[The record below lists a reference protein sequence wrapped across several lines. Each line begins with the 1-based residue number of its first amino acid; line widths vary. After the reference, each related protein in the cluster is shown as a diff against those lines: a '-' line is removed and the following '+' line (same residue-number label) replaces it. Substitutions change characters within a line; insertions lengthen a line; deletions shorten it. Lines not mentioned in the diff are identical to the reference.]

1 MIWRIKTYVCII
13 IASVMVT
20 PLAFAHGKGP
30 NGGQYVHI
38 GTMHTEFL
46 QNGQEAEREWRFLV
60 SDNDEKSADT
70 EGGTAQITILDKGE
84 SRLITA
90 SPSGKNSFVARIEG
104 SVSQGAK
111 LVITGTLKDK
121 RTFVGRF
128 EVK

>member
-1 MIWRIKTYVCII
+1 MAKAQTAGNMCI
-13 IASVMVT
+13 
-20 PLAFAHGKGP
+20 
-30 NGGQYVHI
+30 
-38 GTMHTEFL
+38 
-46 QNGQEAEREWRFLV
+46 LV
-60 SDNDEKSADT
+60 RCTLNFYKMDKSDNDEKSADT

-84 SRLITA
+84 SRLISA
-90 SPSGKNSFVARIEG
+90 SHNGKNSFVARIEG